1 MGQKRTAMGHEP
13 GAGQGAEPSAP
24 PVGRRPRHR
33 SWAVIV
39 VLVALVVVAGVT
51 ASVLLTRDD
60 DGLDSPEGLAVDI
73 TGNLY
78 IADSANHRVLRVDRA
93 GRIATV
99 AGTGDAGYSSD
110 GGPATEAKLAFPVG
124 LAVDA
129 VGNLYIGDVGNHRVR
144 RVDPAGVITTVAGT
158 GVRGFSGDGGLATAA
173 KLDLVHRGKLAVD
186 TAGNLYIAHYGDRIR
201 RVDRAGIITTI
212 ARLDDPDGLAVDLAG
227 NLYVSVGLDEV
238 VRLDPAGEVT
248 RMVGGGSETSEK
260 LSFPEG
266 LAVDAAGNLYVADT
280 GNDRVLRRDPRGV
293 IITVA
298 GEKPY
303 RPGSSSVQRGPQVS
317 PTSEAEGGAARRG
330 DFGDGG
336 PATSA
341 ELASLLV
348 SPFTGLAV
356 DADGNL
362 YIADV
367 GNRRVRRVDPSG
379 IITTVAR

>member
-1 MGQKRTAMGHEP
+1 
-13 GAGQGAEPSAP
+13 
-24 PVGRRPRHR
+24 
-33 SWAVIV
+33 
-39 VLVALVVVAGVT
+39 
-51 ASVLLTRDD
+51 
-60 DGLDSPEGLAVDI
+60 
-73 TGNLY
+73 
-78 IADSANHRVLRVDRA
+78 
-93 GRIATV
+93 
-99 AGTGDAGYSSD
+99 
-110 GGPATEAKLAFPVG
+110 
-124 LAVDA
+124 
-129 VGNLYIGDVGNHRVR
+129 
-144 RVDPAGVITTVAGT
+144 
-158 GVRGFSGDGGLATAA
+158 
-173 KLDLVHRGKLAVD
+173 
-186 TAGNLYIAHYGDRIR
+186 
-201 RVDRAGIITTI
+201 
-212 ARLDDPDGLAVDLAG
+212 
-227 NLYVSVGLDEV
+227 VGLDEV

-303 RPGSSSVQRGPQVS
+303 RPGASSVQRGPQVS

-341 ELASLLV
+341 ELALLLV